1 MFVLKG
7 GEHCMAE
14 KIALTVDSEKRLTNF
29 ADSAYLKI
37 MVQNNGIWQ
46 CEKILP
52 VDLNVNNTN
61 ELRIKIHA
69 IINSIDD
76 CKILLSAGISGIPY
90 YIFDKMGFS
99 IFETTSETP
108 EILEEVITETQNNKK
123 ALTDSSAISCTPS
136 EIASGCYFLDYMLLE
151 NSHPEITTKKA
162 LLPFFK
168 TKPFISLTVLFSH
181 IPPWLEADE
190 YSKKME
196 ITTQKNSKGILVSIR
211 HKMCG
216 EQKNE
221 Y

>member
-14 KIALTVDSEKRLTNF
+14 KIALTVDREKRLINF

-37 MVQNNGIWQ
+37 IAKNNGIWQ
-46 CEKILP
+46 CEKTLP
-52 VDLNVNNTN
+52 LDLNVNSTD
-61 ELRIKIHA
+61 ELRIKIHT
-69 IINSIDD
+69 IINSIDE

-99 IFETTSETP
+99 IFETADETP
-108 EILEEVITETQNNKK
+108 EILEEVVTETKNNKK
-123 ALTDSSAISCTPS
+123 ELTTGSEMSCTPT
-136 EIASGCYFLDYMLLE
+136 EITDGCYFLDYINLE
-151 NSHPEITTKKA
+151 NKYPEITTKKA
-162 LLPFFK
+162 LLPFLK
-168 TKPFISLTVLFSH
+168 TKPFISLTVLLSH
-181 IPPWLEADE
+181 LPPWLEADE

-216 EQKNE
+216 E
-221 Y
+221 